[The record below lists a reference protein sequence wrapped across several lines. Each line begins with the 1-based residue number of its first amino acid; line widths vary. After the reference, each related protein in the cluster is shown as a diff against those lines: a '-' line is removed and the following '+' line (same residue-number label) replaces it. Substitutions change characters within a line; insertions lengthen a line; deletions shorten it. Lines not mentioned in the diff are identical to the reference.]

1 MDVGNLVHF
10 LLRRVHVPDINM
22 DFLSLPSGFE
32 NMVMTPWQWIPPP
45 LMTPPHLLPSLTS
58 RVADHVGLLL
68 LGIHGTIASCPQVSR
83 FIGPMPNLKF
93 VTLLSVTC

>member
-1 MDVGNLVHF
+1 MHV

-68 LGIHGTIASCPQVSR
+68 LGTPVTFVSYPQVSR
-83 FIGPMPNLKF
+83 FVGIKTKKVNLF
-93 VTLLSVTC
+93 TLIFSEMLP

>member
-1 MDVGNLVHF
+1 MHVL
-10 LLRRVHVPDINM
+10 LLRVHAPDINM

-68 LGIHGTIASCPQVSR
+68 LGTPVTFVSYPQVSR
-83 FIGPMPNLKF
+83 FVGIKTKNVNLF
-93 VTLLSVTC
+93 TLNFSEMLP

>member
-1 MDVGNLVHF
+1 MDVVNLVHV

-45 LMTPPHLLPSLTS
+45 PMTPPRLLAE
-58 RVADHVGLLL
+58 RDIWG
-68 LGIHGTIASCPQVSR
+68 G
-83 FIGPMPNLKF
+83 
-93 VTLLSVTC
+93 